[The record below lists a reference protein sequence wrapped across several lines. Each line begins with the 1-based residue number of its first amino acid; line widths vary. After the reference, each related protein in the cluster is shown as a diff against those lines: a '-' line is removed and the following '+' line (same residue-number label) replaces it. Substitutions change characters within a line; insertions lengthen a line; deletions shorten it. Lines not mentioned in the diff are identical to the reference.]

1 MIMPSIRDVA
11 KKAGVG
17 IGTVS
22 RTLNG
27 SGYVS
32 EETRKK
38 IYSIMEEMNYNPGS
52 TLRTSSGRKT
62 GLVGVIVP
70 SLEHPFFA
78 RMMRCIEFELSRHD
92 YKCIAC
98 NTIDIMNRQIEFMDM
113 LEKKAVDGLIACVD
127 PVPGFAGRNG
137 KAIVSMDRYWSGDVP
152 LIRSDHEQ
160 GGRTAAEIFLRDG
173 CRKVIQFYGG
183 LDRKKSAN
191 IRHEVME
198 QVLRENGCEVI
209 SVNMEW
215 DAMSYAYNK
224 NIILKYW
231 DIIRDT
237 DGCMTNDIGALSCLA
252 VARKMGLA
260 IPEQFK
266 IIGYDGTEITNLTY
280 PELSVVEQDCP
291 ALAKECVDAVLQ
303 LIQNKEPE
311 SMLRIVPIH
320 WRERGTT

>member
-1 MIMPSIRDVA
+1 MPSIRDVA

-22 RTLNG
+22 RTLNN

-32 EETRKK
+32 EETKKK
-38 IYSIMEEMNYNPGS
+38 IFEIVDEMQYDPGNTPKIQS
-52 TLRTSSGRKT
+52 RKKT
-62 GLVGVIVP
+62 GLVGVMVP

-78 RMMRCIEFELSRHD
+78 RIMRCMEYELSRHS

-98 NTIDIMNRQIEFMDM
+98 NTIDIVNRQLEFMEM
-113 LEKKAVDGLIACVD
+113 LDNNIMDGLIACVD
-127 PVPGFAGRNG
+127 PVPGFAGRAG
-137 KAIVSMDRYWSGDVP
+137 RAIVSMDRCWSADVP

-160 GGRTAAEIFLRDG
+160 GGRIAAEVFLRSG
-173 CRKVIQFYGG
+173 CRKIIQFYGG
-183 LDRKKSAN
+183 LDTKKSAN

-198 QVLRENGCEVI
+198 RILKDNGCEVV
-209 SVNMEW
+209 SVNMAW

-231 DIIRDT
+231 DVIKDM

-252 VARKMGLA
+252 VASKMGLDV
-260 IPEQFK
+260 PGKFK

-280 PELSVVEQDCP
+280 PELSVIEQDCP
-291 ALAKECVDAVLQ
+291 SIARECVEAVLQ
-303 LIQNKEPE
+303 LIDNKEPD
-311 SMLRIVPIH
+311 SLLRLVPVY